1 MTINAMPAQ
10 TMAQALVPIENSL
23 IRNVGLAILGSLALW
38 VSAKISIP
46 FWPVPLTLQT
56 LVVLVVGVAVG
67 GRGDGRLDRQ
77 ARRRRPRRR
86 RA

>member
-46 FWPVPLTLQT
+46 QPGCWLCQ
-56 LVVLVVGVAVG
+56 VGAG
-67 GRGDGRLDRQ
+67 
-77 ARRRRPRRR
+77 PRSLKN
-86 RA
+86 